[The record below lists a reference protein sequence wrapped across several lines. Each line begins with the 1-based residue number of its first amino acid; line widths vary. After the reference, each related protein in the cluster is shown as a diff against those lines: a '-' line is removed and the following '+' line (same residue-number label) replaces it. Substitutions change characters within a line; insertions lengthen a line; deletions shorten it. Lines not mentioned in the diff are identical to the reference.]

1 MRKSP
6 FRMSEQAFPH
16 AHTCFSAARKSLFHA
31 SKKWHFRQHFTQ
43 HTDIQHIV
51 FTSQNSRIPRHFLY
65 RLHTSDS
72 QRLYVGIIL
81 TLHAHFLTILQS
93 ETIRC
98 ETLSLVK
105 HSHDVPQL
113 KKTTIKKITAHA
125 DIQYMDC
132 YCIRFMLLTD
142 KTAVTSHRTRL

>member
-1 MRKSP
+1 M
-6 FRMSEQAFPH
+6 
-16 AHTCFSAARKSLFHA
+16 
-31 SKKWHFRQHFTQ
+31 
-43 HTDIQHIV
+43 
-51 FTSQNSRIPRHFLY
+51 
-65 RLHTSDS
+65 
-72 QRLYVGIIL
+72 IL
-81 TLHAHFLTILQS
+81 TLHSHFLTILQS

-125 DIQYMDC
+125 DMQYMDC